1 MRIRIWFCRI
11 QEKLT
16 ATRQARTEKRLFR
29 RLMECTQ
36 AKSRQD
42 LREEM
47 DYVRALTE
55 KAYYE
60 KKLSFRGYM
69 RMITS
74 LEIAEKSILKG
85 IRRTGLQAAT

>member
-16 ATRQARTEKRLFR
+16 AVRQGRTEKRLFR
-29 RLMECTQ
+29 RLLECTE
-36 AKSRQD
+36 ASSRQA
-42 LREEM
+42 LREEI

-69 RMITS
+69 KMFTS
-74 LEIAEKSILKG
+74 IEIAEKIILKG
-85 IRRTGLQAAT
+85 IRRTGL